1 MDLRSIRYFLA
12 VAEAGSITEAARA
25 LHLSQ
30 PPLSTAMAKLESEL
44 GVTLLDR
51 MPRGVTLTPA
61 GRYLEAAGRR
71 LMAEE
76 QRLSA
81 TLRAMGEGLEG
92 ELRVGAEP
100 MGLWRVVSTRVASF
114 LSAHPRVSL
123 ELMDA
128 PPRVQL
134 ENLANGYL
142 DLAVIPV
149 LPQEPLLPIS
159 DVAFTVEVVA
169 TLPLTLIVPQSWNL
183 SVSEP
188 LPLASLKD
196 KTWILPRRLPGA
208 RSLSRL
214 IDDRFASAGGSPTK
228 IIPVP
233 TVQTAATLVAAGLGV
248 SVMSDE
254 MAAHQPDVDRVPVA
268 EGWPELPLGLV
279 RRKDGIVT
287 PIAERFAGL
296 FTADGYGGPAD

>member
-1 MDLRSIRYFLA
+1 MDLRNIRYFLA
-12 VAEAGSITEAARA
+12 VADAGSITEAAKA

-44 GVTLLDR
+44 GVPLLNR
-51 MPRGVTLTPA
+51 LPRGVTLTPA
-61 GRYLEAAGRR
+61 GRYLQAAGRR
-71 LMAEE
+71 LIAEE

-149 LPQEPLLPIS
+149 LPQEPLQPIG
-159 DVAFTVEVVA
+159 DVAFTVDVVA
-169 TLPLTLIVPQSWNL
+169 TLPLTLIAPQSWNL
-183 SVSEP
+183 GASEP
-188 LPLASLKD
+188 LSLVGLRD
-196 KTWILPRRLPGA
+196 QTWILPRRLPGA

-214 IDDRFASAGGSPTK
+214 IDDRFTSVGGSPTK

-233 TVQTAATLVAAGLGV
+233 TVQTAVTLVAAGLGV

-254 MAAHQPDVDRVPVA
+254 MAAHHPGVDRVPVA
-268 EGWPELPLGLV
+268 GGWPDLPLGLV
-279 RRKDGIVT
+279 RRQDGIVT
-287 PIAERFAGL
+287 PVAGRFAGL
-296 FTADGYGGPAD
+296 FGVDENGESAD

>member
-1 MDLRSIRYFLA
+1 MDLRNIRYFLA
-12 VAEAGSITEAARA
+12 VADAGSITEAAKA

-44 GVTLLDR
+44 GVPLLNR
-51 MPRGVTLTPA
+51 LPRGVTLTPA
-61 GRYLEAAGRR
+61 GRYLQAAGRR
-71 LMAEE
+71 LIAEE

-149 LPQEPLLPIS
+149 LPQEPLQPIG

-169 TLPLTLIVPQSWNL
+169 TLPLTLIAPQSWNL
-183 SVSEP
+183 GASEP
-188 LPLASLKD
+188 LSLAGLRNL
-196 KTWILPRRLPGA
+196 TWILPRRLPGA

-214 IDDRFASAGGSPTK
+214 IDDRFTSVGGSPTK

-233 TVQTAATLVAAGLGV
+233 TVQTAVTLVAAGLGV

-254 MAAHQPDVDRVPVA
+254 MAAHHPGVDRVPVA
-268 EGWPELPLGLV
+268 GGWPELPLGLV
-279 RRKDGIVT
+279 RRQDGIVT
-287 PIAERFAGL
+287 PVAGRFAGL
-296 FTADGYGGPAD
+296 FGVDETGESAD

>member
-12 VAEAGSITEAARA
+12 VADAGSITEAAKA

-30 PPLSTAMAKLESEL
+30 PPLSTAMAKLEAEL

-51 MPRGVTLTPA
+51 LPRGVSLTPA
-61 GRYLEAAGRR
+61 GQYLHAAGRR
-71 LMAEE
+71 LIAEE

-81 TLRAMGEGLEG
+81 TMRAMGEGLEG

-142 DLAVIPV
+142 DLAMFPV
-149 LPQEPLLPIS
+149 LPQEPLQPIG
-159 DVAFTVEVVA
+159 DVAFTVDVVA
-169 TLPLTLIVPQSWNL
+169 TLPLTLIAPQSWNL
-183 SVSEP
+183 DLSEP
-188 LPLASLKD
+188 LSLASLRD

-214 IDDRFASAGGSPTK
+214 IDDRFTSPGGSPTK
-228 IIPVP
+228 VIPVP
-233 TVQTAATLVAAGLGV
+233 TVQTAVTLVAAGLGV

-254 MAAHQPDVDRVPVA
+254 MAAHHPGVDRVPVA
-268 EGWPELPLGLV
+268 GGWPDLPLGLV
-279 RRKDGIVT
+279 RRQDGIVT
-287 PIAERFAGL
+287 PVAERFAGL
-296 FTADGYGGPAD
+296 FEGDKPHAWGN

>member
-1 MDLRSIRYFLA
+1 MDLRNIRYFLA
-12 VAEAGSITEAARA
+12 VADAGSITEAAKA

-44 GVTLLDR
+44 GVPLLNR
-51 MPRGVTLTPA
+51 LPRGVTLTPA
-61 GRYLEAAGRR
+61 GRYLQAAGRR
-71 LMAEE
+71 LIAEE

-149 LPQEPLLPIS
+149 LPQEPLQPIG
-159 DVAFTVEVVA
+159 DVAFTVDVVA
-169 TLPLTLIVPQSWNL
+169 TLPLTLIAPQSWNL
-183 SVSEP
+183 GASEP
-188 LPLASLKD
+188 LSLAGLRD
-196 KTWILPRRLPGA
+196 QTWILPRRLPGA

-214 IDDRFASAGGSPTK
+214 IDDRFTSVGGSPTK

-233 TVQTAATLVAAGLGV
+233 TVQTAVTLVAAGLGV

-254 MAAHQPDVDRVPVA
+254 MAAHHPGVDRVPVA
-268 EGWPELPLGLV
+268 GGWPELPLGLV
-279 RRKDGIVT
+279 RRQDGIVT
-287 PIAERFAGL
+287 PVAGRFAGL
-296 FTADGYGGPAD
+296 FGVDETGESAD

>member
-12 VAEAGSITEAARA
+12 VADAGSITEAAKI

-30 PPLSTAMAKLESEL
+30 PPLSMSMAKLETEL
-44 GVTLLDR
+44 GVTLLNR

-61 GRYLEAAGRR
+61 GRYLQVAGQR
-71 LMAEE
+71 LIAEE

-81 TLRAMGEGLEG
+81 TLRAIGQGLEG

-100 MGLWRVVSTRVASF
+100 MGLWQVVSTRVASF
-114 LSAHPRVSL
+114 LAEHPRVSL

-128 PPRVQL
+128 TPQVQL

-142 DLAVIPV
+142 DLAVVPV
-149 LPQEPLLPIS
+149 LPQEPLPPVN
-159 DVAFTVEVVA
+159 DVAFTVEIVA

-188 LPLASLKD
+188 LPLASLRD
-196 KTWILPRRLPGA
+196 RTWILPGRLPGA

-214 IDDRFASAGGSPTK
+214 IDDLFTTAGGSPTK

-254 MAAHQPDVDRVPVA
+254 MAAHHPGVDRVPVA
-268 EGWPELPLGLV
+268 GGWPELPLGLV
-279 RRKDGIVT
+279 RRQDGIVT
-287 PIAERFAGL
+287 PIAERFAAL
-296 FTADGYGGPAD
+296 FAADGAGEPAG